1 MVFLLILWICRED
14 HLTQCLVLALEWGG
28 TTYSWRSSQII
39 GLFVG
44 FDLLLAVFFLIQWTL
59 GDRAT
64 IPLKLLTQRT
74 ILSGSLYLMFVQMVN
89 YPVSINAIAH
99 PTVPSPSFYGTTSK
113 LLTLFTPERFLYS
126 VLFPGRARCVGY

>member
-44 FDLLLAVFFLIQWTL
+44 FGLLLAVFFLIQWTL

-89 YPVSINAIAH
+89 YAVSINAITH
-99 PTVPSPSFYGTTSK
+99 PAVPNPSFYGTTSK
-113 LLTLFTPERFLYS
+113 LLTLFTPERILYS
-126 VLFPGRARCVGY
+126 VLFPGRARRVGY

>member
-1 MVFLLILWICRED
+1 MVSLLILWICRED

-44 FDLLLAVFFLIQWTL
+44 FGLLLAVFFLIQWTL

-89 YPVSINAIAH
+89 YAVSINAITH
-99 PTVPSPSFYGTTSK
+99 PAVPNPSFYGVTSK
-113 LLTLFTPERFLYS
+113 LLTLFTPERILYS
-126 VLFPGRARCVGY
+126 VLFPGRARRVGY